1 MSEPLADP
9 LARTWLRVAGW
20 VGLAVGVAGVV
31 GGVVA
36 IVLDLARTDDEMHG
50 LGVLLGGVV
59 VLLAAVPTA
68 LAVAVLRLRERRPA
82 GTALLTVVL
91 GLALCLLAPAVVGF
105 FVPPLSLPA
114 LLLGGLVLG
123 LGVAASVRLRR
134 ATASAGVEVGD
145 RR

>member
-1 MSEPLADP
+1 MSDP
-9 LARTWLRVAGW
+9 LAHAWLRVSGW
-20 VGLAVGVAGVV
+20 VGLLVATAGVV

-59 VLLAAVPTA
+59 VLLSAVPGA

-82 GTALLTVVL
+82 GTAVLTVLLGIVL
-91 GLALCLLAPAVVGF
+91 CVLAPAVVGF
-105 FVPPLSLPA
+105 FVPWLGLPA
-114 LLLGGLVLG
+114 LLLGVLVLG
-123 LGVAASVRLRR
+123 LGVGAWVRLRR
-134 ATASAGVEVGD
+134 APVSDGAQVGD